1 MIARNVVME
10 LVDGQSLGAEL
21 AEGRL
26 RTREAVDIGL
36 QIADA
41 LAAAHDVGIVHRDL
55 KPQNVMLTTSRRVK
69 IVDFGLSKIAVPTS
83 TDKTVTMQA
92 DALTA
97 QYAIV
102 GSVGYM
108 APEQVLAQAVDGR
121 ADSVRPRRDP
131 V

>member
-1 MIARNVVME
+1 
-10 LVDGQSLGAEL
+10 
-21 AEGRL
+21 
-26 RTREAVDIGL
+26 
-36 QIADA
+36 
-41 LAAAHDVGIVHRDL
+41 VHRDL

-108 APEQVLAQAVDGR
+108 APEQVLAASSGR
-121 ADSVRPRRDP
+121 ARRFSSP
-131 V
+131 SARSCMSC